1 MGKGIGVLAI
11 VALVLAGN
19 PAWAELD
26 QELLR
31 KYEQMSLQELVEE
44 AARYPDEKKIPEELS
59 RTLDNKEQAEE
70 EGTEEQESRCATY
83 KQDLSKGAREGR
95 FQACPVAGEA
105 VFIIDTKEGHMWLLK
120 ATDFGE
126 AEEIHLLYEGRVCP
140 GGKMGDVIERA
151 TSGASNKK

>member
-1 MGKGIGVLAI
+1 MGKGIGVLAM
-11 VALVLAGN
+11 VALFLAGN

-59 RTLDNKEQAEE
+59 RALDNKEEAEQ

-95 FQACPVAGEA
+95 FQACPVAREA
-105 VFIIDTKEGHMWLLK
+105 VFIIDTKEGHMWLLQ
-120 ATDFGE
+120 ATDFGQ
-126 AEEIHLLYEGRVCP
+126 AEEIYLIYEGRVCP
-140 GGKMGDVIERA
+140 VGKMGDVIERA
-151 TSGASNKK
+151 APGVATNK

>member
-1 MGKGIGVLAI
+1 MVKGIGVLAM
-11 VALVLAGN
+11 VVLVLVGN
-19 PAWAELD
+19 AAWAELD

-44 AARYPDEKKIPEELS
+44 AARYPDEKKIPKELS
-59 RTLDNKEQAEE
+59 RALDNKEEREQ

-83 KQDLSKGAREGR
+83 KQELSKGTGEGR

-105 VFIIDTKEGHMWLLK
+105 VFIIDTKEGHMWLLQ
-120 ATDFGE
+120 ATDFGQ
-126 AEEIHLLYEGRVCP
+126 AEEIYLLYEGRVCP

-151 TSGASNKK
+151 TPGASNKK